1 MGSVLFLL
9 IDCKSTIISQKK
21 KKKGLIKTNKQNP
34 RASLAVQWLRLC
46 PSTIVGW
53 GSIPGQGNKIRHAA
67 QLSQKKSNKNNNKK
81 SWTQCHLLAYYWCL
95 NG

>member
-9 IDCKSTIISQKK
+9 IDCKSTIISKKKK

-34 RASLAVQWLRLC
+34 RASLAVRWFRLC
-46 PSTIVGW
+46 TSTVVGW
-53 GSIPGQGNKIRHAA
+53 GSIPGQGNKIQHAA

-81 SWTQCHLLAYYWCL
+81 S
-95 NG
+95 